1 MNNNPQDAVVLDDN
15 LTPKQTVEMLKEIGN
30 AVWTEL
36 SFCQKIAAVSVA
48 ATAIPMAITVG
59 MLAHP
64 MRATRRWVSK
74 AWNWTKAA

>member
-1 MNNNPQDAVVLDDN
+1 MNNNLQDTGVLDDN

-36 SFCQKIAAVSVA
+36 SLCQKIAAVSVV
-48 ATAIPMAITVG
+48 ATTIPMAITVS
-59 MLAHP
+59 MITHP
-64 MRATRRWVSK
+64 MRVTRNWVRK